1 MGQTMGISS
10 RKQVA
15 GEMRDGSGS
24 HEDIIV
30 VWQESCV
37 TKVDLNKAFSLVK
50 MINNMSFRQPDKNLW

>member
-10 RKQVA
+10 RRQVT

-24 HEDIIV
+24 HAVIIV

-37 TKVDLNKAFSLVK
+37 TKIENGNIFE
-50 MINNMSFRQPDKNLW
+50 